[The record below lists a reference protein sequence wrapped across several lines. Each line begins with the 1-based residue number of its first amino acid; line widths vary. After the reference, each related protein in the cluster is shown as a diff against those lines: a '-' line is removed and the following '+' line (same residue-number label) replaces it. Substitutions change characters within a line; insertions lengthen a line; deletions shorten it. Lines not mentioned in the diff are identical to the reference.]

1 MKTANL
7 KTISDDL
14 NKYDYCA
21 KEDSFIS
28 ITEWENG
35 EGYNITIDDRVYAF
49 TRGELDAIWYLVK
62 SIDYAS

>member
-14 NKYDYCA
+14 KKYDYYA

-28 ITEWENG
+28 ITEWENR
-35 EGYNITIDDRVYAF
+35 EGYNITIDDRVYVF
-49 TRGELDAIWYLVK
+49 THGELDAIWYLVK
-62 SIDYAS
+62 SIEYAS

>member
-14 NKYDYCA
+14 KKYDYCA

-28 ITEWENG
+28 ITEWETG
-35 EGYNITIDDRVYAF
+35 EGYTITIDDRVYAF
-49 TRGELDAIWYLVK
+49 THGELDAIWYLVK

>member
-14 NKYDYCA
+14 KKYDYCA

-35 EGYNITIDDRVYAF
+35 EGYKIYKINKKEASYAKYEF
-49 TRGELDAIWYLVK
+49 F
-62 SIDYAS
+62 

>member
-14 NKYDYCA
+14 KKYDYCA

-35 EGYNITIDDRVYAF
+35 EGYNSTIDDRVYAF
-49 TRGELDAIWYLVK
+49 THGELDAIWYLVK

>member
-14 NKYDYCA
+14 KKYDYCA

-28 ITEWENG
+28 ITEW
-35 EGYNITIDDRVYAF
+35 
-49 TRGELDAIWYLVK
+49 
-62 SIDYAS
+62 

>member
-14 NKYDYCA
+14 KKYDYCA

-49 TRGELDAIWYLVK
+49 TNGELDAIWYLVK